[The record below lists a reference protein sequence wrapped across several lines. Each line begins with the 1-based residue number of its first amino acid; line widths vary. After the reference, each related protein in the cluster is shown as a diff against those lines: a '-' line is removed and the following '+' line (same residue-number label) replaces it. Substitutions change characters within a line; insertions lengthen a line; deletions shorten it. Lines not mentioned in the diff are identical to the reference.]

1 MNQDPFPQTD
11 PDEAALAWLSR
22 LRGNPAPGDQAVFEQ
37 WLAASPAHRVAW
49 RRAESLWST
58 MGEPGARVAEEEASI
73 LAGYL
78 ENMDRARRRKAVRR
92 TGTALGLALAVLSGA
107 IWLEQPHLLQNLAA
121 DYVSARGERRLVTL
135 SDASTVLLDADTAM
149 DVAFSPGERRV
160 RLLRGTA
167 YFSVTKSGD
176 PFIVEAADGQVRVLG
191 TEFDVRLADQRA
203 VVTLA
208 RGRVEVGNGTRTAT
222 IAPGQQVS
230 YAADTLGTVV
240 EADLDA
246 ALAWRDGR
254 FVFYE
259 ARLADVV
266 AEIARYRSGR
276 IVITS
281 SELANWTVS
290 GSLPLDDPDAALRSL
305 QSSVGFS
312 MRSIAGR
319 LVILH

>member
-1 MNQDPFPQTD
+1 MKQDALPRAD
-11 PDEAALAWLSR
+11 PDEAALAWVSQ
-22 LRGNPAPGDQAVFEQ
+22 LRGSPTPGERAAFER

-49 RRAESLWST
+49 RRAESLWSAT
-58 MGEPGARVAEEEASI
+58 GEAGARIAEEEAST
-73 LAGYL
+73 LAAYL
-78 ENMDRARRRKAVRR
+78 ENMDRARRRKTVRR
-92 TGTALGLALAVLSGA
+92 RGTALGLALAVLGGA
-107 IWLEQPHLLQNLAA
+107 IWFERPHLLQDFTA
-121 DYVSARGERRLVTL
+121 DYVSGRGERRLVTL
-135 SDASTVLLDADTAM
+135 SDASTVLLDADTAV
-149 DVAFSPGERRV
+149 DVAFVPGERRV

-167 YFSVTKSGD
+167 YFSVTKTGE

-191 TEFDVRLADQRA
+191 TEFDVRLAEQRA

-222 IAPGQQVS
+222 IAPGQQLS

-254 FVFYE
+254 FVFYD

-276 IVITS
+276 IVIAS
-281 SELANWTVS
+281 NALANWTVS

-312 MRSIAGR
+312 MRAIAGR

>member
-1 MNQDPFPQTD
+1 
-11 PDEAALAWLSR
+11 
-22 LRGNPAPGDQAVFEQ
+22 
-37 WLAASPAHRVAW
+37 
-49 RRAESLWST
+49 
-58 MGEPGARVAEEEASI
+58 
-73 LAGYL
+73 
-78 ENMDRARRRKAVRR
+78 
-92 TGTALGLALAVLSGA
+92 
-107 IWLEQPHLLQNLAA
+107 
-121 DYVSARGERRLVTL
+121 
-135 SDASTVLLDADTAM
+135 VLLDADTAV
-149 DVAFSPGERRV
+149 DVAFVPGERRV

-167 YFSVTKSGD
+167 YFSVTKTGE

-191 TEFDVRLADQRA
+191 TEFDVRLAEQRA

-222 IAPGQQVS
+222 IAPGQQLS

-254 FVFYE
+254 FVFYD

-276 IVITS
+276 IVIAS
-281 SELANWTVS
+281 NALANWTVS

-312 MRSIAGR
+312 MRAIAGR